1 MAKLKKIFLNLATIC
16 SVLFL
21 INFNSACS
29 FALEIPTEMILD
41 GGFDI
46 LPDGN
51 GNFFITSYDKNSAKS
66 ALAYIDNISETP
78 TIKKLSFFNNGS
90 QTENLDY
97 KYTTANY
104 YNDCL

>member
-1 MAKLKKIFLNLATIC
+1 MAKLKKIFFNLTIIC

-21 INFNSACS
+21 INFNSAYS
-29 FALEIPTEMILD
+29 FALEVPTEMILD

-51 GNFFITSYDKNSAKS
+51 GNFFIISYEKNSTKS
-66 ALAYIDNISETP
+66 ALAYIDNTSETP

-90 QTENLDY
+90 PNR
-97 KYTTANY
+97 KP
-104 YNDCL
+104 